1 MERHG
6 RGARRTFLSLPTV
19 CECALGTHDEWWKMN
34 VDMKQLGSIVAVPT
48 GDENIA
54 PTSFGSA
61 CTIGLAP
68 GSQRRGR
75 PLEAPPMKS

>member
-1 MERHG
+1 
-6 RGARRTFLSLPTV
+6 
-19 CECALGTHDEWWKMN
+19 MN